1 MINLPPDPDIGN
13 DESISGSTQLNV
25 ADGGRVGF
33 DFEANS
39 GSEVNISGGTIGSS
53 LGANSGSEVN
63 ISGGTLRNLGA
74 GSGSVVNV
82 NGGTVDIMEVLALP
96 FGIFAG
102 SGSVVNI
109 SGGTIRENALSTAG
123 EVNITGTQFILNGR
137 LLDALVVGESFT
149 IAEPIETITG
159 ILADGSSFSFGGN
172 GVALSGFSPDAT
184 VTLTLSLTLGDVNRD
199 GEVNFL
205 DISPFIAL
213 LSAGDFQEEA
223 DIDGN
228 GVVNFLDI
236 APFINLLT
244 E

>member
-1 MINLPPDPDIGN
+1 M
-13 DESISGSTQLNV
+13 
-25 ADGGRVGF
+25 GF

-82 NGGTVDIMEVLALP
+82 NGGLVIGLIADSGSVVNISGGTVDIMEVLALP

-205 DISPFIAL
+205 DISPFISL
-213 LSAGDFQEEA
+213 LSAGGFQEEA

-236 APFINLLT
+236 APFIRLLT
-244 E
+244 EQ